1 MRRFLL
7 ALLALSLSAT
17 LLFAHDPEK
26 RSRRSHWGHG
36 SFSINTHNDVN
47 SDVCADHIEIY
58 SEEYPSIARA
68 EESKVL
74 ANQPLRVTASRNGG
88 IHVRTWERKDISV
101 KVCKV
106 AAAEN
111 DARAQELVNKLK
123 LVATGSHVEVEG
135 PESSDSR
142 DGQWS
147 ALVLIYAPAGAQLDL
162 SAHNGGISLNKV
174 NGNVTARTVNGG
186 ISLKESTG
194 KMDIE
199 ARNGGISVKDCSGD
213 MRVEVQN
220 GGLSIE
226 LAEQWTGAGLDAST
240 HNGGL
245 SVKVPQNFKSSLE
258 VASLG
263 HGPVRCRAAACDQGQ
278 RLWDDD
284 RKYFRIGSGT
294 PIVRASTVN
303 GGVSISQ
310 RSAAD
315 RDDD

>member
-1 MRRFLL
+1 
-7 ALLALSLSAT
+7 
-17 LLFAHDPEK
+17 
-26 RSRRSHWGHG
+26 
-36 SFSINTHNDVN
+36 
-47 SDVCADHIEIY
+47 
-58 SEEYPSIARA
+58 
-68 EESKVL
+68 VL

-199 ARNGGISVKDCSGD
+199 A
-213 MRVEVQN
+213 
-220 GGLSIE
+220 
-226 LAEQWTGAGLDAST
+226 A
-240 HNGGL
+240 
-245 SVKVPQNFKSSLE
+245 
-258 VASLG
+258 
-263 HGPVRCRAAACDQGQ
+263 
-278 RLWDDD
+278 
-284 RKYFRIGSGT
+284 FR
-294 PIVRASTVN
+294 
-303 GGVSISQ
+303 
-310 RSAAD
+310 
-315 RDDD
+315 